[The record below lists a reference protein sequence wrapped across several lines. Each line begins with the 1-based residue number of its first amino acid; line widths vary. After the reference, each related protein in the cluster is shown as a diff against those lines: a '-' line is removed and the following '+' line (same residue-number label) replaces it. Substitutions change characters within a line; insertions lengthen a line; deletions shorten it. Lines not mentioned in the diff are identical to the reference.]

1 MALRGHIPE
10 CNGLI
15 VGAGHQELS
24 WETGRNTGEVTHR
37 MTTGEVTHQDE
48 DRGGDTQDDDRGGD
62 RQDEDR
68 GGDTQDED
76 RGSSTAG
83 CQGNLTLMKTEEKT
97 VRIFYVYIFGHEADN

>member
-48 DRGGDTQDDDRGGD
+48 DRGGDTQD
-62 RQDEDR
+62 
-68 GGDTQDED
+68 ED